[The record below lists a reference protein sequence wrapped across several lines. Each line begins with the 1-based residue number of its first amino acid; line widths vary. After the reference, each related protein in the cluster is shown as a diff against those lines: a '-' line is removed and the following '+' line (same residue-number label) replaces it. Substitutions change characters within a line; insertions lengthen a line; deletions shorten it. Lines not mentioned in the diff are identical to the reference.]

1 MGIKSVSGRWVKV
14 ELLGLGALMLAACA
28 TGIDPLRPSGGG
40 GAGGDPSGST
50 SGVVDGPSTSNTT
63 GDFTTSTSVTTSS
76 ASSSSAASS
85 SAASS
90 SAASSSAASSSAA
103 SSSAASSSAS
113 SSTGGVV
120 MGLVL
125 QYFAAD
131 VNPTDN
137 QMKPHFRILNGSSS
151 SVPLSSLTIRYY
163 FTAEGNPPQIFE
175 CDYATV
181 GCGNLTGVYAP
192 TTGASAD
199 HYLEVSFTAGA
210 GSISAG
216 GNSGEIQARL
226 HNQDYSNVNEANDY
240 SFDPTK
246 TAFADWTKVTLY
258 QSGALVW
265 GTEP

>member
-1 MGIKSVSGRWVKV
+1 
-14 ELLGLGALMLAACA
+14 
-28 TGIDPLRPSGGG
+28 
-40 GAGGDPSGST
+40 
-50 SGVVDGPSTSNTT
+50 
-63 GDFTTSTSVTTSS
+63 
-76 ASSSSAASS
+76 
-85 SAASS
+85 
-90 SAASSSAASSSAA
+90 
-103 SSSAASSSAS
+103 
-113 SSTGGVV
+113 

-131 VNPTDN
+131 VNATDN

-163 FTAEGNPPQIFE
+163 FTAEGNPPQIYE

-181 GCGNLTGVYAP
+181 GCGNLAGVFAP

-199 HYLEVSFTAGA
+199 HYLELSFTAGA
-210 GSISAG
+210 GSIAAG

-246 TAFADWTKVTLY
+246 TSFTDWSKVTLF
-258 QSGALVW
+258 QNGALVW

>member
-1 MGIKSVSGRWVKV
+1 MGIKSASGRWMKV
-14 ELLGLGALMLAACA
+14 ELLGLGAIMLAACA
-28 TGIDPLRPSGGG
+28 TGVDPIRPIGAG

-50 SGVVDGPSTSNTT
+50 SSDVVGPSTSNTT
-63 GDFTTSTSVTTSS
+63 GDFTTSTSVTTSTASSS
-76 ASSSSAASS
+76 ASSSSASSSSASS
-85 SAASS
+85 SSAS
-90 SAASSSAASSSAA
+90 
-103 SSSAASSSAS
+103 SSSAS

-120 MGLVL
+120 MGLAL
-125 QYFAAD
+125 QYRAAD
-131 VNPTDN
+131 VNATDN

-181 GCGNLTGVYAP
+181 GCGNLAGAYAP
-192 TTGASAD
+192 TTGVDAD
-199 HYLEVSFTAGA
+199 RYVEVSFTAAA

-246 TAFADWTKVTLY
+246 TSFADWSKVTLF